1 MILSLSLAAA
11 AVQAQPG
18 EARQLRR
25 VVALL
30 DYVSNDYARAVGEH
44 GEVLSEAEH
53 AEQIGFVQD
62 ATSELRA
69 DVDGRGEDLAKRLD
83 APVRRVE
90 GRAPPAEVA
99 RTARAV
105 RDEIV
110 QRFGVV
116 LVPQRAPDL
125 RHGAEVYAQS
135 CAACHGADG
144 RPNPALG
151 LETKPP
157 DFTTESGPFT
167 AQRIFSA
174 GTYGVPKT
182 AMPAFDSGLTDED
195 RWDVAFYLLTLAHP
209 GASPR
214 GLELARAA
222 DLRVR
227 PAAAGLGPS
236 EQEQA
241 LAAIRAGPFAEDA
254 QSHPQGLAQ
263 ARGAVQKAVALA
275 RKGDRDGA
283 RRELISAYLDHF
295 EPHEAVLRARDA
307 QLVQEVESAFMALR
321 ASIDGK
327 DGQLDAHSARLDSLL
342 EKADARGPGGAFV
355 AFLAALVIALREGV
369 EAALLVAAM
378 LALLRKAGRL
388 QDAHAVHVGWASALA
403 AGALTWWGS
412 GMLLVRLSGAHREL
426 AEGVLQLVTA
436 ALLLYASHW
445 LLASLSAK
453 RLVSFLST
461 KTMA

>member
-18 EARQLRR
+18 EARPLRR

-62 ATSELRA
+62 AASELRA

-83 APVRRVE
+83 ALVRRVE

-144 RPNPALG
+144 RPDPALG

-174 GTYGVPKT
+174 ATYGVPKT

-222 DLRVR
+222 LTPTRYRDLAILSDDDLRAR
-227 PAAAGLGPS
+227 LAAAGLRTS

-241 LAAIRAGPFAEDA
+241 LAATRAGPFAEDA

-263 ARGAVQKAVALA
+263 ARGAVQKAVSLA
-275 RKGDRDGA
+275 RKGDRGGAGDRAARGRGGRPPGGGHARAPAQGGAVAGRPCRPRRLGLRIGRGRLDLVGLGHAARPALGRAPRA
-283 RRELISAYLDHF
+283 RRGRPA
-295 EPHEAVLRARDA
+295 ARDRRPP
-307 QLVQEVESAFMALR
+307 ALR
-321 ASIDGK
+321 
-327 DGQLDAHSARLDSLL
+327 Q
-342 EKADARGPGGAFV
+342 P
-355 AFLAALVIALREGV
+355 LAARVALG
-369 EAALLVAAM
+369 EAP
-378 LALLRKAGRL
+378 RL
-388 QDAHAVHVGWASALA
+388 
-403 AGALTWWGS
+403 
-412 GMLLVRLSGAHREL
+412 
-426 AEGVLQLVTA
+426 
-436 ALLLYASHW
+436 
-445 LLASLSAK
+445 
-453 RLVSFLST
+453 F
-461 KTMA
+461 